1 MWRGRAVR
9 GGGGGAGRTDN
20 AGRGR
25 AGGRAALGALPF
37 LSSRLLL
44 APLSFSSS
52 PLPPPRFEGRG
63 IHFNGPRRPLFGLRR
78 RAGGRGAPGSLRRLV
93 WSGPGEL
100 RQPPRHLSVF
110 PPRLPPLGAAR
121 RAGPLLLIDLNPRGC
136 PRIKG
141 RESGKQRLALPFP
154 VGRGGA
160 GGSLLPELGLRR
172 ADRWSCPVRAAVSS
186 RGLCAHSRRP
196 PGSRARPALCSHFQV
211 YLCPFS
217 FLSPSEKG
225 KPNKRVS
232 LFLFR
237 ACKVEGI

>member
-9 GGGGGAGRTDN
+9 GGGGGAGAQTMPAED
-20 AGRGR
+20 R
-25 AGGRAALGALPF
+25 AGGRAALSSLPF
-37 LSSRLLL
+37 LSPRLLL
-44 APLSFSSS
+44 VPLSLSSP

-78 RAGGRGAPGSLRRLV
+78 RAGGRGAPGSLWRLV

-100 RQPPRHLSVF
+100 RRPPRHLSVF
-110 PPRLPPLGAAR
+110 PPRLPRLGAAC
-121 RAGPLLLIDLNPRGC
+121 RAGPLLMDLDPRGC

-172 ADRWSCPVRAAVSS
+172 AGRWSCPVRAAVSS

-196 PGSRARPALCSHFQV
+196 QEREEEGLRGF
-211 YLCPFS
+211 
-217 FLSPSEKG
+217 
-225 KPNKRVS
+225 
-232 LFLFR
+232 FR
-237 ACKVEGI
+237 APPGAAAWQPGTAHTLF